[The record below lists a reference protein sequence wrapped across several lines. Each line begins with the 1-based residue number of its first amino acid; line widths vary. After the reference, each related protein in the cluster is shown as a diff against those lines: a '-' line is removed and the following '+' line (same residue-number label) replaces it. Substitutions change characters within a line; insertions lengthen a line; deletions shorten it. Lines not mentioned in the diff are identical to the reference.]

1 VPFGHN
7 SDKLNEAISR
17 ELIARFG
24 TMSQALINRHVKN
37 IYNIENVLQN
47 SLSPTEFRNISIEES
62 EGEESNELNNVDDSF
77 DDSDSEREIAPWRIN
92 FLKELTLNHW
102 TSKRKQILLSRDK
115 YLAMIENVR
124 QFGNDNNEAEGI
136 IEDNQNNIL
145 SQFYP
150 SFSSST
156 TNYSS
161 SSFSMSTPTNL
172 NKKPYLKYKIVQLG
186 EEKIIEM
193 LAERK
198 DSERLFLYNEQIFDV
213 LYKIHMDTRH
223 GRSMSMYSMIKNKF
237 ANITIEQIKLF
248 LNSCEGCKNWNKN
261 EKKLFTLLA
270 NNPNKEKKI
279 EYAKF
284 FDFEE
289 KTIGC
294 RYCPYKKIIK
304 ENMKSTNAL
313 RSHLKKYHLSIL
325 REVRKEE
332 MDIEV
337 VENE

>member
-1 VPFGHN
+1 MYEV
-7 SDKLNEAISR
+7 AI
-17 ELIARFG
+17 E
-24 TMSQALINRHVKN
+24 K
-37 IYNIENVLQN
+37 
-47 SLSPTEFRNISIEES
+47 
-62 EGEESNELNNVDDSF
+62 
-77 DDSDSEREIAPWRIN
+77 EIAPWRIN

-124 QFGNDNNEAEGI
+124 QFGNDISEGEGI
-136 IEDNQNNIL
+136 MEDNQNNIL
-145 SQFYP
+145 SLQFYP

-161 SSFSMSTPTNL
+161 PSMSTPTNL
-172 NKKPYLKYKIVQLG
+172 SKKPYLKYKIVQLG

-270 NNPNKEKKI
+270 NNPNKEKGLGK
-279 EYAKF
+279 K
-284 FDFEE
+284 
-289 KTIGC
+289 KTIDC
-294 RYCPYKKIIK
+294 QRKDP
-304 ENMKSTNAL
+304 
-313 RSHLKKYHLSIL
+313 RSESCL
-325 REVRKEE
+325 
-332 MDIEV
+332 
-337 VENE
+337 

>member
-1 VPFGHN
+1 
-7 SDKLNEAISR
+7 
-17 ELIARFG
+17 
-24 TMSQALINRHVKN
+24 
-37 IYNIENVLQN
+37 
-47 SLSPTEFRNISIEES
+47 
-62 EGEESNELNNVDDSF
+62 
-77 DDSDSEREIAPWRIN
+77 
-92 FLKELTLNHW
+92 
-102 TSKRKQILLSRDK
+102 
-115 YLAMIENVR
+115 MIENVR

-161 SSFSMSTPTNL
+161 SSPSMSTPTNL

-223 GRSMSMYSMIKNKF
+223 GRSMSMYSMIKNKVLIEKSSFFKIYFQF

-270 NNPNKEKKI
+270 NNPNKEKVKI
-279 EYAKF
+279 
-284 FDFEE
+284 
-289 KTIGC
+289 
-294 RYCPYKKIIK
+294 KKK
-304 ENMKSTNAL
+304 NFLDTYL
-313 RSHLKKYHLSIL
+313 LGT
-325 REVRKEE
+325 
-332 MDIEV
+332 
-337 VENE
+337 

>member
-1 VPFGHN
+1 MSSKNSEIPNLYYIHKQLVLPN
-7 SDKLNEAISR
+7 SEYSDKLNEAISR

-37 IYNIENVLQN
+37 IYNLGNVLQN

-62 EGEESNELNNVDDSF
+62 EGGE
-77 DDSDSEREIAPWRIN
+77 
-92 FLKELTLNHW
+92 KLTLNHW

-136 IEDNQNNIL
+136 IEDNQNSIL
-145 SQFYP
+145 SSQFYP
-150 SFSSST
+150 SFSSSST

-161 SSFSMSTPTNL
+161 SSPSMSTPTNL
-172 NKKPYLKYKIVQLG
+172 SKKPYLKYKIVQLG

-248 LNSCEGCKNWNKN
+248 LSSCEGCKNWNKN

-279 EYAKF
+279 EYTKF